1 MSSGSVFEEMRYSR
15 KCLPRRP
22 VVDGNISPES
32 SASRRT
38 SVSTSI
44 AREASG
50 TRVLT
55 LGLHAIRRHGP
66 GAPLKI
72 DLRPMRK
79 PRLAGR
85 LAVRVTNAN
94 NSFAAGLALS
104 SNIKSAQRV
113 RAQIDLVA
121 LRYGPLQMHYLPG
134 LHDPLPF
141 AAGIATKL

>member
-1 MSSGSVFEEMRYSR
+1 
-15 KCLPRRP
+15 
-22 VVDGNISPES
+22 
-32 SASRRT
+32 
-38 SVSTSI
+38 
-44 AREASG
+44 
-50 TRVLT
+50 
-55 LGLHAIRRHGP
+55 
-66 GAPLKI
+66 
-72 DLRPMRK
+72 MRK

-134 LHDPLPF
+134 LHDLLPF